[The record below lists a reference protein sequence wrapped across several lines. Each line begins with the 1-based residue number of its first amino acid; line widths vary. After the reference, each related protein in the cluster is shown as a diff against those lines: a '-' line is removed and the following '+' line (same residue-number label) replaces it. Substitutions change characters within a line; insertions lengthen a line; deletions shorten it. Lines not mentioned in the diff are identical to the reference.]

1 MEQKTLRYVVITVG
15 TVGIL
20 MILTV
25 VLGLVFFAPRNGDP
39 WRMAAGSTAAPRT
52 ARSPASADTGE
63 WTRYES
69 DRPNLIPSQES
80 SPADSSAAEG
90 STAAVAGGNAGADDS
105 AARSNPNALDSARG
119 TNTATSTSGNVIFI
133 YGEAPKEGATS
144 AEVVTREDGST
155 VIDLNGAPRPERP
168 SIKPAAETAQAETA
182 SKPVVTGPAATA
194 TSEAARSAK
203 PVAGKPV
210 VAKPAAT
217 KQVAKTEAPPTKLV
231 EQFFIQ
237 AGAYSTK
244 AGADA
249 IKAKLAEKKINALVQ
264 IREVDGKTFFRVRVG
279 PYNTKS
285 EAEYWLSLI
294 KTFEGFGESYVS
306 MTKVLR

>member
-39 WRMAAGSTAAPRT
+39 WRMAAGSNAAPRA
-52 ARSPASADTGE
+52 ARSPASVDTGE

-80 SPADSSAAEG
+80 NPADSSAAEG
-90 STAAVAGGNAGADDS
+90 STAAIAEGTAVAAGSAVTDDS

-155 VIDLNGAPRPERP
+155 IIDLTGAPRPERP
-168 SIKPAAETAQAETA
+168 SIKPAAETAA
-182 SKPVVTGPAATA
+182 KPGATEPAATA
-194 TSEAARSAK
+194 TREGAIAAK
-203 PVAGKPV
+203 PA
-210 VAKPAAT
+210 AIKPAAT
-217 KQVAKTEAPPTKLV
+217 KPAAAKAEPAPTKLV

-306 MTKVLR
+306 MTKVRR